1 MDPARAPGAP
11 IPKNIGQT
19 SDATRASTIPNNEN
33 DGLIWP
39 RRPGAKSDR
48 RSQITP
54 EFSNELGSQL
64 RVLDQ
69 PAAVMIHGVH
79 HRVLVAAR
87 GEVVLDV
94 PYAATAGV
102 WELSRCSK
110 NDVGTRSQ
118 RVPITN
124 EPLVFLRDFVVGGA
138 AGLPTDKLIDE

>member
-1 MDPARAPGAP
+1 MPRCDLVALLRDGPAEA
-11 IPKNIGQT
+11 
-19 SDATRASTIPNNEN
+19 SDLGRT
-33 DGLIWP
+33 GVVL
-39 RRPGAKSDR
+39 K
-48 RSQITP
+48 ITP

-138 AGLPTDKLIDE
+138 ARRACLPTSSSTSEAWPR